1 MLGDV
6 LLVPP
11 TAERG
16 GSIGAVRCGGELSTD
31 TVRVLFVHT
40 ATMPPLGADTWVQIQ
55 IISEL
60 DRARHEVHV
69 ACATGPQCAPTPTF
83 AALQGVADVHLV
95 PVNFGV
101 ELSSSSGSR
110 LLRAVRGVPLAV
122 AGLFRLARYIRR
134 HDIAIIHTTDR
145 PRDAL
150 ACVLLARLTRAR
162 CVIHCHVGFN
172 PEWMSGALRW
182 SMRRAD
188 ALVAVSE
195 FVASTL
201 VAGGYRVER
210 VHVVLN
216 AIELEAWTPGLGRV
230 EAREELGYAPEDVVV
245 VTVCRLFPAK
255 GPARLIHAIA
265 RVHRMHPQVRLLVV
279 GHEMYAGYAEEL
291 EALTRALGVEDIVT
305 FAGRRGDVPAL
316 LAASDVF
323 AMPSFLEPFGL
334 VYAEAMAMELPVVA
348 LDNGG
353 TPEVVEH
360 GVSGLLSAT
369 DDEDALVENL
379 AALAADPTRREE
391 LGRHGRQRVER
402 CFTLQRQA
410 GRVADFYRLLA
421 FGPVAPTTNA
431 KDGVS

>member
-1 MLGDV
+1 M
-6 LLVPP
+6 
-11 TAERG
+11 RG
-16 GSIGAVRCGGELSTD
+16 GGELSTD
-31 TVRVLFVHT
+31 TMQVLFVHT
-40 ATMPPLGADTWVQIQ
+40 ATQPPLGADTWVQIQ
-55 IISEL
+55 IISSL
-60 DRARHEVHV
+60 DRSRHGVHV
-69 ACATGPQCAPTPTF
+69 ACATGSPSTPTPTF
-83 AALQGVADVHLV
+83 AAVRGVPDVHLV
-95 PVNFGV
+95 PVNFGT
-101 ELSSSSGSR
+101 ELSTRSGGR
-110 LLRAVRGVPLAV
+110 LRRALRGLPPAV
-122 AGLFRLARYIRR
+122 ASVVRLARYIRR
-134 HDIAIIHTTDR
+134 NDIAIIHTTDR

-172 PEWMSGALRW
+172 PEWMSAALRW
-182 SMRRAD
+182 SLRQAD

-201 VAGGYRVER
+201 VAGGYRAER

-216 AIELEAWTPGLGRV
+216 AIDFEAWTPGLGRV
-230 EAREELGYAPEDVVV
+230 EARDELGYASGDVVV

-255 GPARLIHAIA
+255 GPARLIEAIA
-265 RVHRMHPQVRLLVV
+265 RVHRMNPQVRLLVV

-291 EALTRALGVEDIVT
+291 EALTRTLGIEHIVT

-379 AALAADPTRREE
+379 AALVADPTRRDE
-391 LGRHGRQRVER
+391 LGRRGRQRVEQN
-402 CFTLQRQA
+402 FTLQRQA
-410 GRVADFYRLLA
+410 AGVADFYRLLA
-421 FGPVAPTTNA
+421 FGAAAPTTNA